1 MELSDAAQILG
12 ALSQETRLSV
22 LRLLVGAGPN
32 GLPAGEIS
40 DQLSVPPSTTSFHLT
55 ALERAGLT
63 QSTRHSR
70 QIWHAARYATLRELI
85 AFLTETCCGG
95 RPELCGDI
103 AALLPHPPEA
113 RLAMTPAFNVLFLC
127 TKNSGRSIIAEA
139 ILKKIGDG
147 RFNAYSAGSD
157 PTDVPIPE
165 VLEKLATLGH
175 DVSKLRSKSWN
186 EFIGPSAPQMDFVIA
201 LCDTLDGQVCP
212 DFGARAITGSWPL
225 PDPAK
230 FSGNAAERSTMLNE
244 LYASL
249 HRRLAIF
256 TSLPFAALDRIAV
269 RARLDEIGA
278 GPMAAKAGR

>member
-12 ALSQETRLSV
+12 ALSQETRLLV
-22 LRLLVGAGPN
+22 LRLLMQAGPN
-32 GLPAGEIS
+32 GLPAGAIS
-40 DQLSVPPSTTSFHLT
+40 DHLAIPPSTASFHLT
-55 ALERAGLT
+55 ALERAGVT

-70 QIWHAARYATLRELI
+70 QIWHAVRYAKLRELI
-85 AFLTETCCGG
+85 VFLTETCCGG
-95 RPELCGDI
+95 RPDLCGDI
-103 AALLPHPPEA
+103 AALLPLPPEESS
-113 RLAMTPAFNVLFLC
+113 AMTPTFNVLFLC
-127 TKNSGRSIIAEA
+127 TRNSGRSIMAEA
-139 ILKKIGDG
+139 ILRKIGEG

-157 PTDVPIPE
+157 PAAAPIPE
-165 VLEKLATLGH
+165 MLEKLASLGH
-175 DVSKLRSKSWN
+175 DTAILRSKSWS
-186 EFIGPSAPQMDFVIA
+186 EFVGPSAPQMDFVIA

-212 DFGARAITGSWPL
+212 DFGARAVTGSWPL

-249 HRRLAIF
+249 TRRISIF

-278 GPMAAKAGR
+278 GPTLASAGR